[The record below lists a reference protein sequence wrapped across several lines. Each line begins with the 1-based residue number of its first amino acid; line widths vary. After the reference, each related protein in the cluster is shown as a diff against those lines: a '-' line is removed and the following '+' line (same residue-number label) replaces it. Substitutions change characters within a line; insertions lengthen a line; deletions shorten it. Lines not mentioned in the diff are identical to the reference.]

1 MITKLSP
8 AHLVSTA
15 MGSWF
20 LATAF
25 SQYLAAIISQF
36 TGVQHEGGGG
46 AMIPAPI
53 ETVNV
58 YGDVFGTIALWAIG
72 SGVLCLLISPIL
84 KSWMHEGVVEDP
96 AVSD

>member
-36 TGVQHEGGGG
+36 TGVEQEGGGD
-46 AMIPAPI
+46 ASIPAPI
-53 ETVNV
+53 ETVNI
-58 YGDVFGTIALWAIG
+58 YGDVFGTIAIWAVA
-72 SGVLCLLISPIL
+72 SGVVCLMISPIL
-84 KSWMHEGVVEDP
+84 KYWMHEGVVEES
-96 AVSD
+96 AVND